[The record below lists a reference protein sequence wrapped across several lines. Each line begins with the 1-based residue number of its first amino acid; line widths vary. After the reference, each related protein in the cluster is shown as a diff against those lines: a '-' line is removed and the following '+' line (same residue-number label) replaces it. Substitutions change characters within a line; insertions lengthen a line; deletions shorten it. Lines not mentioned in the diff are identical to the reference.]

1 MVSVVVF
8 KFSGMRCQ
16 PLRRA
21 LEHSFN
27 CRSRILMEIAR
38 YIQLPQFISLITK
51 GLFIP
56 KTSLFEDE
64 LEGLASVMFN
74 YHEQGIA
81 PKMENDWAKEWIY
94 TSCWYKSTGESMAMW
109 NLYGSNAESLMI
121 KTTTLKLKSLIEHSK
136 KFKTYPCRLNFVS
149 YFSFSEY
156 PKPLY
161 KRESTKRTS
170 TECSHLYDHKL
181 DDFFY
186 KHPAYR
192 HEQEI
197 RLCVVDKNAVEPYER
212 NRNYGITIPVSGDFI
227 DEVIFAPNATP
238 WFKEVVCEVMSKYN
252 IDAEISD
259 SELDWHKEIFSP
271 RALLF

>member
-1 MVSVVVF
+1 
-8 KFSGMRCQ
+8 
-16 PLRRA
+16 
-21 LEHSFN
+21 
-27 CRSRILMEIAR
+27 MEIAR

-74 YHEQGIA
+74 SDGEGIA

-121 KTTTLKLKSLIEHSK
+121 KTTTTKLQNLIENTK
-136 KFKTYPCRLNFVS
+136 KYKSYPCRLNFVS

-161 KRESTKRTS
+161 ERGCARKPSS
-170 TECSHLYDHKL
+170 ECSHLFDYKL

-197 RLCVVDKNAVEPYER
+197 RLCVVDKTAVEPYER
-212 NRNYGITIPVSGDFI
+212 NRNFGITLPVGAEFI
-227 DEVIFAPNATP
+227 DEIVFAPNATP
-238 WFKEVVCEVMSKYN
+238 WFKDVVHEIMSKYG
-252 IDAEISD
+252 IEAYIAD
-259 SELDWHKEIFSP
+259 SELDWHKELFSP
-271 RALLF
+271 RSLLF